1 MTESPS
7 GRGRLGGLVAPA
19 LATLA
24 ATAILLG
31 LGSWQLERKSWK
43 EGLIAQIQARA
54 YAPPG
59 TVVPEAGWAG
69 WRADDDQFRR
79 VSLEGTLRQDAAV
92 PVLGLAELRGR
103 QATQGVYLFVPLR
116 LDDGSTIIVNRGF
129 VPAEEK
135 AATLARLD
143 TRPERARIAGLVR
156 APEAKTLFLPAND
169 PAAGTWLVRDIAE
182 MARAKGLER
191 VAPYYIDADA
201 TANPGGWPQGGQTP
215 LTLRNQHLEYALTW
229 FGLAATL
236 LGVFA
241 AFAAGRLRPASP
253 EPEADMTGP
262 GDAPG
267 RGA

>member
-1 MTESPS
+1 MWVATILS
-7 GRGRLGGLVAPA
+7 GVAAFAVLV
-19 LATLA
+19 
-24 ATAILLG
+24 G
-31 LGSWQLERKSWK
+31 LGVWQLERKAWK
-43 EGLIAQIQARA
+43 EGLIAQIRTRA

-59 TVVPEAGWAG
+59 DVTAEPAWPS

-79 VSLEGTLRQDAAV
+79 VEVEGTLLQAETV
-92 PVLGLAELRGR
+92 EVLGLAELRQR

-116 LDDGSTIIVNRGF
+116 RDDGSTIIVNRGF

-135 AATLARLD
+135 ATTLARLG
-143 TRPERARIAGLVR
+143 RAAVRARVAGLVR
-156 APEAKTLFLPAND
+156 APEVRTLFLPAND

-182 MARAKGLER
+182 MGRARNLDR
-191 VAPYYIDADA
+191 LAPYYVDADA

-241 AFAAGRLRPASP
+241 AFAAGRLRQAAPETAVPSDGLSP
-253 EPEADMTGP
+253 RA
-262 GDAPG
+262 
-267 RGA
+267 